1 MDPALQRDGAARRER
16 RARRRD
22 RDAARRA
29 AVCTGAHAPRLTPTT
44 HPATLARHALPC
56 VAVWPVVTT
65 RIHHYHAP
73 PLLASGADGAA
84 AAAEQAGHHLL
95 RLCALQVGCIGPGTQ
110 PPASGVGRSC
120 GRPCLGRL
128 RLALCSRWRPSTPSF
143 APLLLQSADHVDWY
157 LSAPCGSPSCA
168 SRGCRVLGDVSR
180 SVGPVSVPTR
190 LATGVLMRV
199 HLCVF
204 VPCTS
209 SRLVSSV
216 IVFSGNWRCA
226 PALPQLAAS
235 EPAGVPSRRGSA
247 CCAACGGG
255 YGS

>member
-1 MDPALQRDGAARRER
+1 MLLLLLSRLGIICCGCVLCRWAASVQAPNRRPRELVGAMAGLVWATYGRHCALDGV
-16 RARRRD
+16 RRRPLSLHF
-22 RDAARRA
+22 
-29 AVCTGAHAPRLTPTT
+29 CCSPR
-44 HPATLARHALPC
+44 
-56 VAVWPVVTT
+56 
-65 RIHHYHAP
+65 Y
-73 PLLASGADGAA
+73 
-84 AAAEQAGHHLL
+84 
-95 RLCALQVGCIGPGTQ
+95 RL
-110 PPASGVGRSC
+110 
-120 GRPCLGRL
+120 
-128 RLALCSRWRPSTPSF
+128 
-143 APLLLQSADHVDWY
+143 DWY

-235 EPAGVPSRRGSA
+235 EPAGVPSRRGIV
-247 CCAACGGG
+247 CCAACAEGLWLVSCARCHASDEINKGPPPAALKIEQNG
-255 YGS
+255 CTPELRNCCSRVSQCCQSYPTATTSRRETTRQPPNTRVTRVRKNPGQ

>member
-1 MDPALQRDGAARRER
+1 MGVGGDVFGLLVGRLSKRPAYRRTRCARSSRSPSGYSPCEDPTMSR
-16 RARRRD
+16 RASEYRE
-22 RDAARRA
+22 
-29 AVCTGAHAPRLTPTT
+29 
-44 HPATLARHALPC
+44 LPS
-56 VAVWPVVTT
+56 ADES
-65 RIHHYHAP
+65 AP
-73 PLLASGADGAA
+73 P
-84 AAAEQAGHHLL
+84 
-95 RLCALQVGCIGPGTQ
+95 
-110 PPASGVGRSC
+110 
-120 GRPCLGRL
+120 
-128 RLALCSRWRPSTPSF
+128 PSTPCCS
-143 APLLLQSADHVDWY
+143 PRYRLDWY

-226 PALPQLAAS
+226 PALPQLAVS
-235 EPAGVPSRRGSA
+235 EPAGVPSWGGTVRCGA
-247 CCAACGGG
+247 CAE
-255 YGS
+255 SL